1 MKQSLG
7 SKTLAYPAP
16 VWCVGSYDKNNAPNV
31 MTAAWGGICC
41 SKPPCVTVSLRK
53 ATYTYKNIMAKK
65 AYTISIPSEK
75 YAKEADYFG
84 IASGKDVNKF
94 EASGLTP
101 AKGDKVD
108 APYVAEFPVIL
119 ECKMIHSHEIGLH
132 TLFIGEIL
140 DVKADKNVLDGEKGV
155 PDMEKVKPI
164 IFGPEIRTYHGVG
177 PRLGLAFNLG
187 MDLYKAGK

>member
-7 SKTLAYPAP
+7 SKALAYPTP

-53 ATYTYKNIMAKK
+53 ATYTYGNIVTKK
-65 AYTISIPSEK
+65 AYTVSIPSER
-75 YAKEADYFG
+75 YVNEADYFG
-84 IASGKDVNKF
+84 MASGRDVNKF
-94 EASGLTP
+94 EISGLTP
-101 AKGDKVD
+101 VKGDKVD

-119 ECKMIHSHEIGLH
+119 ECKLIHSYEVDLH

-140 DVKADKNVLDGEKGV
+140 DVKADEDVLNERGL
-155 PDMEKVKPI
+155 PDMEKIKPI
-164 IFGPEIRTYHGVG
+164 SFGPEIRTYHGIG
-177 PRLGLAFNLG
+177 PLLGLAFDMG